1 MKKFIL
7 MIDSLIKTF
16 SIIEAGKD
24 VTFTYENKDGIE
36 AFESVSKGDMILGYF
51 AEPIKQIK
59 CVFEVQE
66 IPDAPRGPHR
76 DSPGRAV
83 HAPRSGAYAD

>member
-1 MKKFIL
+1 
-7 MIDSLIKTF
+7 MIDSLVKTF

-24 VTFTYENKDGIE
+24 VTFSYENKDGIE
-36 AFESVSKGDMILGYF
+36 AFESVSKGDIILGYF

-66 IPDAPRGPHR
+66 IATTTSIVSVGSKCKFVQSLWKTGWIFSKH
-76 DSPGRAV
+76 
-83 HAPRSGAYAD
+83 